1 MDAVKRVDLA
11 TKLKKKKNKLKN
23 KYQELKKIEKQE
35 EAVLSGSKC
44 LISQKIFKE
53 AEMITLFF
61 IRTNFI
67 KNNEAEIGQKLRIN

>member
-67 KNNEAEIGQKLRIN
+67 RTTKLKLVKN

>member
-23 KYQELKKIEKQE
+23 KYQELKKIEKEE

-44 LISQKIFKE
+44 FS
-53 AEMITLFF
+53 
-61 IRTNFI
+61 N
-67 KNNEAEIGQKLRIN
+67 KLR